1 MSGVQAA
8 KPEVRLSARELAEYY
23 CAQGDLMAARAS
35 IRRALEGAAAHRRLQ
50 AEQEEGYLKEV
61 PLSVTLERSEYML
74 TVEGRAD
81 GIVPLAAQVHEIKP
95 PICPLRSLTGS
106 IIRHIMRS
114 CGYTGSYM
122 RWIRGFPA

>member
-1 MSGVQAA
+1 MSGVQEA

-61 PLSVTLERSEYML
+61 PLHWK
-74 TVEGRAD
+74 GRN
-81 GIVPLAAQVHEIKP
+81 
-95 PICPLRSLTGS
+95 ICSP
-106 IIRHIMRS
+106 
-114 CGYTGSYM
+114 
-122 RWIRGFPA
+122 WRGGQTA

>member
-1 MSGVQAA
+1 MSGVQEA

-61 PLSVTLERSEYML
+61 PLSVTLERPE
-74 TVEGRAD
+74 
-81 GIVPLAAQVHEIKP
+81 
-95 PICPLRSLTGS
+95 
-106 IIRHIMRS
+106 
-114 CGYTGSYM
+114 
-122 RWIRGFPA
+122 